1 MRLESVVINCRDKH
15 ALAAFWCAVLG
26 TTVRGEVGQYLGLH
40 PTQQGTARLLFQQV
54 DDLPPSG
61 HVGRVHIDV
70 ESHDVDADTRRV
82 VDLGATL
89 EGTTEEFG
97 IRWSTLRDPEGNVFC
112 VVPAG

>member
-1 MRLESVVINCRDKH
+1 MRLESVVIDCRDKH

-40 PTQQGTARLLFQQV
+40 PDREGSARLLFQEV
-54 DDLPPSG
+54 PDLPPPG
-61 HVGRVHIDV
+61 VKGRVHIDV
-70 ESHDVDADTRRV
+70 ESHDVDADTQRAV
-82 VDLGATL
+82 ELGATL
-89 EGTTEEFG
+89 ERTTEEFG